1 MRFAYQFSL
10 SDPTVLDYV
19 MWQSRPLQPWY
30 YVFAD
35 GSAGRRRTRLKQ
47 GPRHV
52 CCSMPHVHYRG
63 PRPESEQSHRYFLD
77 FAVHATARQRDAG
90 LSQALILVDDKRIQ
104 FTEEGKDIITMHT
117 LPQCSVTTFP
127 PSDAS
132 L

>member
-52 CCSMPHVHYRG
+52 CCSMPRVHYRG
-63 PRPESEQSHRYFLD
+63 PRPESEQSHKYFLD
-77 FAVHATARQRDAG
+77 FAVHATACQRDAG
-90 LSQALILVDDKRIQ
+90 LSQPLILVDDKRIQ